1 MKLPVT
7 FEQFKKNPILSILF
21 IVLIAVGFLY
31 FENRINYTAQIEKC
45 EAQYVKCDT
54 KIEKLERKVDILEEA
69 LKSCDSSLATASTRL
84 RVLNELG
91 ILP

>member
-45 EAQYVKCDT
+45 EAQYVK
-54 KIEKLERKVDILEEA
+54 
-69 LKSCDSSLATASTRL
+69 
-84 RVLNELG
+84 
-91 ILP
+91 